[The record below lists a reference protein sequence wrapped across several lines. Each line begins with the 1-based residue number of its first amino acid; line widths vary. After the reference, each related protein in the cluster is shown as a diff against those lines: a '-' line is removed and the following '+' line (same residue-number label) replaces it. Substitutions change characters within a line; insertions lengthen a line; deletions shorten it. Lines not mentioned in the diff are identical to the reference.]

1 MCLPT
6 STSFSLFG
14 MLFHNSIL
22 FLPRRALGWLYP
34 RIGQGG
40 WYSWNHPKSPGSFPC
55 LCCNMASL
63 CLHGMSLKPM
73 AKISPGL
80 FLGSGNVLGASA
92 TFPWQIT
99 LMATQTTLDSSLAF
113 NPGPSLSSPP
123 PGPSATFYFL
133 LQVRWNLL
141 DFFLSIPK
149 SPRRSWGAKLCP
161 PSSAALL
168 YLDAADPVW
177 SQDRLE
183 RQSPCKP
190 PAR

>member
-1 MCLPT
+1 MCLPA
-6 STSFSLFG
+6 SFSLFG

-22 FLPRRALGWLYP
+22 FLPRRALGWLRP

-73 AKISPGL
+73 ARISPGL

-113 NPGPSLSSPP
+113 NPGPLPIRFTTCTLRHLP
-123 PGPSATFYFL
+123 LPSAGQVKSSGFL
-133 LQVRWNLL
+133 PLHTQE
-141 DFFLSIPK
+141 PK
-149 SPRRSWGAKLCP
+149 EILGS
-161 PSSAALL
+161 
-168 YLDAADPVW
+168 
-177 SQDRLE
+177 
-183 RQSPCKP
+183 
-190 PAR
+190 